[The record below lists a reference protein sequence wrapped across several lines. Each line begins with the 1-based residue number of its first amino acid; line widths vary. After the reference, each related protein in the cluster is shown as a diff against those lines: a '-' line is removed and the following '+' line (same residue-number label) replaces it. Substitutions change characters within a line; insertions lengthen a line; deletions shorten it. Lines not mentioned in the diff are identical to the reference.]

1 MKKRKI
7 KKIIAIS
14 GVIGGILALN
24 SVKAHAVEL
33 TDDLSNDGHEQN
45 INSRSSNKGQVVNV
59 DSTY

>member
-45 INSRSSNKGQVVNV
+45 INSRSSNKC
-59 DSTY
+59 